1 MSPIEVSM
9 IALAARFCANGLDEG
24 SSEKKER
31 HQRYSGTAM
40 NKHIRAEYD
49 ADTESLRLID
59 PLDGIENHQQ
69 ILIAVEETQEAGDWR
84 ALRGSLPAEAA
95 EDLRRVLIASRAD
108 ED

>member
-1 MSPIEVSM
+1 
-9 IALAARFCANGLDEG
+9 
-24 SSEKKER
+24 
-31 HQRYSGTAM
+31 M

-69 ILIAVEETQEAGDWR
+69 ILIAVEEKMGESRDWR
-84 ALRGSLPAEAA
+84 ALRGSLPSEAA
-95 EDLRRVLIASRAD
+95 EDLRRVLIASGGD

>member
-1 MSPIEVSM
+1 M
-9 IALAARFCANGLDEG
+9 
-24 SSEKKER
+24 R
-31 HQRYSGTAM
+31 HQSYSGTAM

-69 ILIAVEETQEAGDWR
+69 ILIAVEETQVEARDWR

-108 ED
+108 EE